1 MMLLEMIALDIVFCH
16 LISFVEGRFNS
27 PYDSR
32 RENQIQSADLISPL

>member
-16 LISFVEGRFNS
+16 LISFVEGWFNS
-27 PYDSR
+27 PYDSK